1 MELNF
6 QIKLEK
12 QVKNFINESSKNLN
26 NAYRHYQNVRDDKEM
41 NNIKIS
47 QEVKDK
53 FEEEIGFITYNVED
67 YVKWIANHEQDGYH
81 IEFIE
86 DNKDN
91 VSAIA
96 LLDFELTLKCDMHIR
111 KLVDM
116 HADDIDYKK
125 MIINKD

>member
-1 MELNF
+1 MTLNF
-6 QIKLEK
+6 QIKLEN

-26 NAYRHYQNVRDDKEM
+26 NAYHHYQNVRDDKEM

-53 FEEEIGFITYNVED
+53 FEEEFGFITYDVED
-67 YVKWIANHEQDGYH
+67 YVKWIANHEQDGYP

-91 VSAIA
+91 ISAMA

-111 KLVDM
+111 KLAAM

-125 MIINKD
+125 MITNN